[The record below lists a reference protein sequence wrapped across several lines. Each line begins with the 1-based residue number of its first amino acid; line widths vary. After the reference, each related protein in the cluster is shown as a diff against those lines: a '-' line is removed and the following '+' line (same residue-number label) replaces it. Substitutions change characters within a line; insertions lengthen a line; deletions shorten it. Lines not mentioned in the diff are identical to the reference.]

1 MWRLAGWF
9 VAKRD
14 GPWIRVLARVVEIM
28 NKLNRNL
35 SNDELAKALPVALQ
49 LKGEQLDIS
58 QSALQGDM
66 IPGLVR
72 EELLSDIFAASV
84 AAFPEKVCIIEGERQ
99 LTYDEVDAV
108 ATAIARGLV
117 RRGIG
122 PSKVVGLWMGRG
134 ADLLIAQIAITKT
147 GAAWLPFD
155 ADVPADRVAVCVSD
169 ADASLLLIGSK
180 QAEKTAAYVDAG
192 HSIGAPTMRSGELI
206 DETDE
211 TEIDPRAAGC
221 TGETPAYM
229 IYTSGSTGMP
239 KGIVITQSNICHYL
253 RSANETYKLIES
265 DVVFQGASVAF
276 DLSMEEIWVPYLVGA
291 SLFVATPE
299 IIGEAD
305 KLPEVMENAGITVLD
320 TVPTLLAMLPR
331 DVASLRTIILGGEAC
346 PPSIADKWCREGR
359 TIFNS
364 YGPTEATVV
373 ATVAEVLPGVPVTIG
388 KPIANYTCYVVDD
401 ELNPVAQGDEGELL
415 IGGPGVAQGYLKR
428 PDLTAAKFVANP
440 FASDGN
446 DPVLYRSG
454 DAVAMDYNG
463 DLLFRGRIDD
473 QIKIR
478 GFRVE
483 LGEIESK
490 LTELDGISNA
500 AVVMRNDDGM
510 DQLVA
515 FLVVPS
521 GAAPDIKTM
530 REELR
535 KTLPTY
541 MVPARFELLDT
552 LPRLPSGKINRNEL
566 KKVELSAAPVSTE
579 AQEEP
584 QSATEATL
592 LQAAQAVLPPQPIP
606 FDADFFADLGGHSLL
621 AAKFIS
627 EVRKTPSL
635 AGITLQDVYKAPT
648 LRKMGAML
656 DERARFTGGGGG
668 GHDLSFTPPS
678 FLRRFTC
685 GAAQGVALTFI
696 FGLVTMQWLGL
707 FLSSMWLLDTNA
719 SLWLEAAL
727 LLGVYVAINLGSKAL
742 IIGLKWL
749 VMMGRTK
756 PGVYPLWGTYYF
768 RIWFVQR
775 LIQVTTAK
783 FLQCSPLIR
792 WYMKAL
798 GAKVGKDSMIGEF
811 EAGAMDLI
819 EIGDNVS
826 TGLKNKFANVEVIG
840 DKVFVGNIKIG
851 DGALTGNC
859 SVIGRDVVIGKDAHV
874 DDLTAIAPGTIIGDA
889 EIWDGSPAKK
899 TGMVDLAELPPIA
912 EASLLRRGVHNVI
925 YSVSYI
931 IVLMLGLLPIFP
943 AFYVLYNLDAI
954 IGGKTTQ
961 DYEVSWSMLPLLTWP
976 TALALVIVAMLI
988 IVATRWAIL
997 PRVSTGVYSI
1007 HSNFYLRKWITGLAT
1022 EVTLETLSSLYAT
1035 VYMRHWYRA
1044 MGAKIGKGSEISTNL
1059 SGRYDLVD
1067 IGANNFIGDEAVFG
1081 DEELHRGWM
1090 TLEKVTT
1097 GDRVFFGND
1106 AVVRAGSVIEDGALI
1121 GVKSKLPEGGH
1132 VKAGE
1137 TWFGSPAMAIPNR
1150 QKVQVASQW
1159 TYEPPLWFKSFRY
1172 VFEALHTSLPTALF
1186 ITIAYITADIIHAP
1200 LQRGEYGL
1208 ALLYF
1213 FASGVVSTIVLVFA
1227 CAAFKWILM
1236 GKYKPTMQPM
1246 WSFWAMRTEAV
1257 AVLYGGLVGKASSEF
1272 MRGTPFLPWVL
1283 RLYGTKIGK
1292 GVWMDLTDITEFD
1305 CVKIGDYCTLNLMA
1319 CLQTHL
1325 YEDRIMKVG
1334 RVEVGKGVNVGWAAT
1349 VLYDSKVGDYAQI
1362 APLSVIMKGEN
1373 IPAHTAWAG
1382 APASPARPVLFKEQ
1396 AKQEKVLEAAA

>member
-1 MWRLAGWF
+1 
-9 VAKRD
+9 
-14 GPWIRVLARVVEIM
+14 
-28 NKLNRNL
+28 
-35 SNDELAKALPVALQ
+35 
-49 LKGEQLDIS
+49 
-58 QSALQGDM
+58 
-66 IPGLVR
+66 
-72 EELLSDIFAASV
+72 
-84 AAFPEKVCIIEGERQ
+84 
-99 LTYDEVDAV
+99 
-108 ATAIARGLV
+108 
-117 RRGIG
+117 
-122 PSKVVGLWMGRG
+122 
-134 ADLLIAQIAITKT
+134 
-147 GAAWLPFD
+147 
-155 ADVPADRVAVCVSD
+155 
-169 ADASLLLIGSK
+169 
-180 QAEKTAAYVDAG
+180 
-192 HSIGAPTMRSGELI
+192 
-206 DETDE
+206 
-211 TEIDPRAAGC
+211 
-221 TGETPAYM
+221 
-229 IYTSGSTGMP
+229 
-239 KGIVITQSNICHYL
+239 
-253 RSANETYKLIES
+253 
-265 DVVFQGASVAF
+265 
-276 DLSMEEIWVPYLVGA
+276 MEEIWVPYLVGA

-305 KLPEVMENAGITVLD
+305 QLPDVMEAAGITVLD

-331 DVASLRTIILGGEAC
+331 DVDTVRIIILGGEAC
-346 PPSIADKWCREGR
+346 PPSVAEKWSRDGR

-401 ELNPVAQGDEGELL
+401 NLNPVAQGEEGELL
-415 IGGPGVAQGYLKR
+415 IGGPGVAQGYLQR
-428 PDLTAAKFVANP
+428 LELTASKFVANP
-440 FASDGN
+440 FSSDGN

-483 LGEIESK
+483 LGEIESR
-490 LTELDGISNA
+490 LVVLDGVSNA

-515 FLVVPS
+515 FLVLKP
-521 GAAPDIKTM
+521 GASVDAKAM
-530 REELR
+530 RTELR
-535 KTLPTY
+535 KVLPTY
-541 MVPARFELLDT
+541 MVPARFEMVDT
-552 LPRLPSGKINRNEL
+552 LPKLPSGKVNRNEL
-566 KKVELSAAPVSTE
+566 KTVELAAAPVSTE

-584 QSATEATL
+584 QSETEAKL
-592 LQAAQAVLPPQPIP
+592 LEAAQAVLPPQAIP

-627 EVRKTPSL
+627 HVRQTPAL
-635 AGITLQDVYKAPT
+635 AGITLQDVYKTPT
-648 LRKMGAML
+648 LRKMAAML
-656 DERARFTGGGGG
+656 DERNRFTGGGNGG
-668 GHDLSFTPPS
+668 GNDLSFTPPS

-685 GAAQGVALTFI
+685 GAAQGVALVFI
-696 FGLVTMQWLGL
+696 FGLVTIQWLGL
-707 FLSSMWLLDTNA
+707 FLSSMWMLDTDA
-719 SLWLEAAL
+719 SLWREAAL
-727 LLGVYVAINLGSKAL
+727 LLGVYVVLNIGIKAL
-742 IIGLKWL
+742 IVALKWTTI
-749 VMMGRTK
+749 GRTK
-756 PGVYPLWGTYYF
+756 PGVYPLWGAYYF

-775 LIQVTTAK
+775 LVQVTTMK
-783 FLQCSPLIR
+783 FLQCSPLMR
-792 WYMKAL
+792 WYMWAL
-798 GAKVGKDSMIGEF
+798 GAKVGKDAMIGDF
-811 EAGAMDLI
+811 EAGAIDLI
-819 EIGDNVS
+819 SIGDNVS

-840 DKVFVGNIKIG
+840 NKVFVGTITIHE
-851 DGALTGNC
+851 GAMTG
-859 SVIGRDVVIGKDAHV
+859 SSAVLGRDVVIGKDAHV
-874 DDLTAIAPGTIIGDA
+874 LDLTAIAPGTQVGEA
-889 EIWDGSPAKK
+889 EIWDGSPARK
-899 TGMVDLAELPPIA
+899 TGMVDVAALPPVA
-912 EASLLRRGVHNVI
+912 EATVLRRSVHNVI
-925 YSVSYI
+925 YSVSY
-931 IVLMLGLLPIFP
+931 VFMLMLGLLPIFP
-943 AFYVLYNLDAI
+943 AFYVLYNLDSFI
-954 IGGKTTQ
+954 DGKGTQ
-961 DYEVSWSMLPLLTWP
+961 DYEVSWAMLPILTWP
-976 TALALVIVAMLI
+976 TALALVVVAMLI
-988 IVATRWAIL
+988 IIATRWTVL
-997 PRVSTGVYSI
+997 PKVSTGVYSI

-1022 EVTLETLSSLYAT
+1022 EVTLETLSGLYAT

-1059 SGRYDLVD
+1059 AGRYDLVD

-1106 AVVRAGSVIEDGALI
+1106 AVVRAGSVIEDDALI
-1121 GVKSKLPEGGH
+1121 GVQSKLPDSGH
-1132 VKAGE
+1132 VKTGE

-1150 QKVQVASQW
+1150 QKVKVASQW
-1159 TYEPPLWFKSFRY
+1159 TYEPPTWFKAFRY

-1200 LQRGEYGL
+1200 LTRGEYGL
-1208 ALLYF
+1208 ALFFF

-1227 CAAFKWILM
+1227 CAAFKWMLM

-1305 CVKIGDYCTLNLMA
+1305 CVKIGDYSTLNMTA

-1334 RVEVGKGVNVGWAAT
+1334 RVDVGKGVNVGWAAT

-1362 APLSVIMKGEN
+1362 ASLSIIMKGEN

-1382 APASPARPVLFKEQ
+1382 APASPSRPMLFKEQ
-1396 AKQEKVLEAAA
+1396 IKQEAVLEAAVAA